1 MFTILMLISH
11 TISDFVIQTNDVV
24 KLKSQMKLKGYL
36 YHGVGFLV
44 TSMLMI
50 ICVKLNNIPKL
61 IGLILAITMIHLCID
76 CLKEFI
82 QNYIKNKNNDE
93 LNAKVEIVLFL
104 SDQLFHIITIL
115 LITNNVTLHFNIL
128 NEILLKAINNHSPF
142 TQSDFK
148 IIFIIAYIAFSGV
161 YLIPLIF
168 NLIYVKVNN
177 YSDILNTKLKVG
189 LAKGEDKFIDE
200 VKTGKWI
207 GILER
212 ILITVFIYN
221 NQLSAIGFIIAVKS
235 LARFKMLDN
244 KIFSEYYLL
253 GTLFSVAYTFSTYYI
268 LYKII

>member
-1 MFTILMLISH
+1 MLISH
-11 TISDFVIQTNDVV
+11 TISDFVIQTNEVV

-36 YHGVGFLV
+36 YHGIGFFV

-50 ICVKLNNIPKL
+50 ICVELNSIPKL
-61 IGLILAITMIHLCID
+61 IVLILVITVIHLCID
-76 CLKEFI
+76 CLKEFV

-93 LNAKVEIVLFL
+93 VSAKAEIVLFL

-115 LITNNVTLHFNIL
+115 LITNNITLKFNIL
-128 NEILLKAINNHSPF
+128 NEILLNVINSHSPF
-142 TQSDFK
+142 TESNFK

-161 YLIPLIF
+161 YLIPLVF
-168 NLIYVKVNN
+168 NLIYVKVNDYN
-177 YSDILNTKLKVG
+177 DILNKKLKVDFE
-189 LAKGEDKFIDE
+189 KGEDKFIDE

-235 LARFKMLDN
+235 LARFKMLDD

-253 GTLFSVAYTFSTYYI
+253 GTLFSVTYTFSIYYI